1 MLRKTIGL
9 IILLAIMLNHAVV
22 ACDAMVVH
30 LPDHAHAYTSL
41 NDTHTYSTISNAN
54 HHDNSHSDEAET
66 HSPHAHVS
74 CHIAFFQGI
83 ELLNFSSAA
92 ITGTNRSCQTI
103 SYSPPVPPPNV

>member
-1 MLRKTIGL
+1 MLRRTIGL

-30 LPDHAHAYTSL
+30 LPDHAHTYTSQTDVHTS
-41 NDTHTYSTISNAN
+41 NDFSNTN
-54 HHDNSHSDEAET
+54 LSDDADQ

-74 CHIAFFQGI
+74 CHIAFFQGV
-83 ELLNFSSAA
+83 ELLNFNSVA
-92 ITGTNRSCQTI
+92 IRATHRSCQTI

>member
-30 LPDHAHAYTSL
+30 LPDHTHSYTSQT
-41 NDTHTYSTISNAN
+41 DTHTGNNLS
-54 HHDNSHSDEAET
+54 DNSHSDEADQ

-74 CHIAFFQGI
+74 CHIAFLHGV

-92 ITGTNRSCQTI
+92 ITGSHPSCQTI